1 MANQPQ
7 VLACYNAEMAAS
19 SSYLLLMYEI
29 FQMSIEACQN
39 CLQAVPQL
47 AEMHSKRSSDVRR
60 HLFVNYQIEEYIES
74 SVGYE
79 CGG

>member
-7 VLACYNAEMAAS
+7 VLARYNAEMVGPP
-19 SSYLLLMYEI
+19 SYLLLMYEI

-39 CLQAVPQL
+39 CHQAVPQL
-47 AEMHSKRSSDVRR
+47 VEIHSKRSSDVRR
-60 HLFVNYQIEEYIES
+60 HLFVNYQSEEYIES